1 MSVAEG
7 ERVGNLIKPVM
18 LNLPVLLGAHGM
30 DRVIALAGHVSVMNE
45 GKVLLA
51 RDVEAARTWN

>member
-1 MSVAEG
+1 M
-7 ERVGNLIKPVM
+7 RVGDLIKPVM
-18 LNLPVLLGAHGM
+18 LDLPVLLGAHGM

-51 RDVEAARTWN
+51 GDVEAARTWN